1 MRNTVSENI
10 AEHSHSVA
18 MIAHAIAVI
27 GVRQFGQTY
36 NPSDITVLA
45 VYHDAGEVITGDLP
59 TPVKYA
65 NPNLHR
71 AYKELEDSAAD
82 TLLAMLPEE
91 LKADFDSVLK
101 PQDSKEIMI
110 VKAAD
115 KLSAY
120 IKCIEEIKSGNTEF
134 ARAKKTIK
142 SQIDVINLPE
152 VKYFIKHFVGA
163 YELSLDELN

>member
-10 AEHSHSVA
+10 AEHSHSTA

-27 GVRQFGQTY
+27 GVRRFGQVY
-36 NPSDITVLA
+36 DPNEITTLA
-45 VYHDAGEVITGDLP
+45 VYHDACEVITGDLP

-65 NPNLHR
+65 NPALR
-71 AYKELEDSAAD
+71 SAYKELEDNAAD
-82 TLLAMLPEE
+82 TLLAMLSNDLLP
-91 LKADFDSVLK
+91 DFESIIK
-101 PQDSKEIMI
+101 PKDGIEIQI

-120 IKCIEEIKSGNTEF
+120 IKCIEEIKSGNMEF
-134 ARAKKTIK
+134 AKAKKTIK
-142 SQIDVINLPE
+142 GQIDAIDLPE
-152 VKYFIKHFVGA
+152 VKYFIKHFLGA